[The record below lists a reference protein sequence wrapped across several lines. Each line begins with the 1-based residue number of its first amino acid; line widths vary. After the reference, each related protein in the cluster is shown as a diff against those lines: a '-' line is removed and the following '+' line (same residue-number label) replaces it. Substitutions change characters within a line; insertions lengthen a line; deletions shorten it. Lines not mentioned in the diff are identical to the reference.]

1 MSTIVINTDSQNSKI
16 LKELAERLGAKV
28 MKLKDDQ
35 YEDLL
40 LGALMESEK
49 TGKNVSREMIFKKQT
64 LQSLKILICN
74 MIYKTKIN

>member
-49 TGKNVSREMIFKKQT
+49 TGENVSREMIFKK
-64 LQSLKILICN
+64 LKQ
-74 MIYKTKIN
+74 KQK

>member
-16 LKELAERLGAKV
+16 PKELAERLGAKV

-49 TGKNVSREMIFKKQT
+49 TGKNVSREMIFKKQK
-64 LQSLKILICN
+64 QK
-74 MIYKTKIN
+74 

>member
-49 TGKNVSREMIFKKQT
+49 TGENVSREMIFKKQK
-64 LQSLKILICN
+64 QK
-74 MIYKTKIN
+74 

>member
-49 TGKNVSREMIFKKQT
+49 TGKNVSREMIFKKQK
-64 LQSLKILICN
+64 QK
-74 MIYKTKIN
+74 